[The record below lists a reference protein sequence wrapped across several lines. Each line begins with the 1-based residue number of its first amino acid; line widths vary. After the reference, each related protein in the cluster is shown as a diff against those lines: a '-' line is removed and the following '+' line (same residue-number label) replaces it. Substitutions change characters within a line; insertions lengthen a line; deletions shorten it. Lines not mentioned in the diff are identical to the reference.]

1 MNITKSLKLTAGPLM
16 MLWHNQPKIR
26 PCVHPARGRLEKET
40 KFSQTRSIGSAN
52 QHACAN
58 PGESKHYSH
67 KVMVEE
73 NPKTTTEQIDKSGQ
87 KPICKDNFLTAETQ
101 IYLFLTEDLDPLKYW
116 QLTFLYSGRSRMMA
130 FRETY
135 SPALASPGFLTC
147 SSLHLVFVA
156 CLASTGISTSQSL
169 ILPLFF

>member
-1 MNITKSLKLTAGPLM
+1 MIITKSLKLTAGPLM
-16 MLWHNQPKIR
+16 MLWHNQNQKSDQVSILL
-26 PCVHPARGRLEKET
+26 ADDWKET

-58 PGESKHYSH
+58 SGKGKHYSH

-73 NPKTTTEQIDKSGQ
+73 NPKTTSEQIDKSGQ